1 MNRVIVVIAGVAG
14 LWFLLLASPRSAG
27 EAAVK
32 FAFAAILLL
41 FAYRRFRASPQKAA
55 EYTKHQDGVWQR
67 IEVAPAAAPVN
78 WFAAI
83 GSVVLG
89 ASTVGTGMAYFWV
102 LGLLFA
108 AIAGLV
114 LLLDPRGKS
123 AATPSRFRVGPDGIE
138 VGGQLLRKADFH
150 DLRIKNKFGGDVSIV
165 YDASRG
171 VPTGTLVGMAHRR
184 KVSEVAYRI
193 EAEAAG
199 RAYVLAAGLD
209 EVTAR
214 GIAAEIGKAMS
225 PEAVA
230 S

>member
-1 MNRVIVVIAGVAG
+1 MNRVMAIIAAVTGIWFLVIPGSMGQAIAG
-14 LWFLLLASPRSAG
+14 
-27 EAAVK
+27 
-32 FAFAAILLL
+32 FAFTTILLV
-41 FAYRRFRASPQKAA
+41 FAYRRFSAAPKRAA
-55 EYTKHQDGVWQR
+55 EYASHNEGGWQR
-67 IEVAPAAAPVN
+67 IEVLPAAAPLN

-89 ASTVGTGMAYFWV
+89 AATVGADTPGLWV
-102 LGLLFA
+102 MGYLFA

-114 LLLDPRGKS
+114 LLLDPRGKG
-123 AATPSRFRVGPDGIE
+123 ATTRSRFRVGPEGIE
-138 VGGQLLRKADFH
+138 ISGQLLRKEDIH
-150 DLRIKNKFGGDVSIV
+150 HIGIKNKFSGDVEVV

-171 VPTGTLVGMAHRR
+171 VSTGTLVGMAHRR

-199 RAYVLAAGLD
+199 KAHVLAAGLD

-214 GIAAEIGKAMS
+214 SIAAEINKAIN
-225 PEAVA
+225 PTAVA

>member
-1 MNRVIVVIAGVAG
+1 MNRVVAAIVGVVG

-41 FAYRRFRASPQKAA
+41 FAYRRFRAAPQKVA
-55 EYTKHQDGVWQR
+55 EYTKHQDGAWQS
-67 IEVAPAAAPVN
+67 IKVAPAAASVN

-83 GSVVLG
+83 GSVALG
-89 ASTVGTGMAYFWV
+89 ATTVGSGMAYFWV

-123 AATPSRFRVGPDGIE
+123 AATPTSFRVGPDGIE
-138 VGGQLLRKADFH
+138 VGGQLLRKADIH
-150 DLRIKNKFGGDVSIV
+150 DLRIKNKFGGDIEIV

-171 VPTGTLVGMAHRR
+171 VSTGTLVGMAHRR
-184 KVSEVAYRI
+184 KVSDVAYRI
-193 EAEAAG
+193 EAEAG
-199 RAYVLAAGLD
+199 GKAYVLAAGLD

-214 GIAAEIGKAMS
+214 GMAAEIGKAMN
-225 PEAVA
+225 PDAA
-230 S
+230 SS